1 MRFRRVVPRGLPVIG
16 LAFVLSAL
24 PEVALAGKKECVR
37 AFDDGQRAQSDHAL
51 RKARDA
57 FLACASA
64 ECPAVLRADCAKA
77 LDEVRA
83 AIPTIVLAA
92 TDGEGHDVSGVRVT
106 IDGAAVAD
114 ALDGTAK
121 EIEPGPHKIRF
132 EPAAPWIAVDLE
144 VVVKEG
150 EKNRRIAASL
160 APPKK
165 AEPKLAE
172 TRDVPEPPPPTRSAV
187 GYVVPAGLTAVG
199 VTGLVVAIASKVA
212 LDGRVDDLRA
222 TCAPTCSQDDRA
234 DASSMLVRT
243 NVALAVGLS
252 ALGLAVAS
260 WVLFSPSSP
269 RSQRPLAV
277 LTW

>member
-1 MRFRRVVPRGLPVIG
+1 MRFPRVVPRGLPVIG
-16 LAFVLSAL
+16 LAFAL
-24 PEVALAGKKECVR
+24 FVWPEVALAGKKECVR

-64 ECPAVLRADCAKA
+64 ECPAVLRADCGKA

-83 AIPTIVLAA
+83 AIPTVVLSAN
-92 TDGEGHDVSGVRVT
+92 DGEGRDVVARVT
-106 IDGAAVAD
+106 IDGAPVTD
-114 ALDGTAK
+114 ALDGIAK

-132 EPAAPWIAVDLE
+132 EPAPPFVVVELD

-150 EKNRRIAASL
+150 EKNRRIAATL

-165 AEPKLAE
+165 VEAKLAE
-172 TRDVPEPPPPTRSAV
+172 TRDVPEPPPPTRSAL
-187 GYVVPAGLTAVG
+187 GYAVPAGLGAIG
-199 VTGLVVAIASKVA
+199 VTGLVVAVASKVA

-222 TCAPTCSQDDRA
+222 TCAPTCSQDERA
-234 DASSMLVRT
+234 DASGMLVRT
-243 NVALAVGLS
+243 NVALVVGLS

-260 WVLFSPSSP
+260 WVLFSPSST

>member
-16 LAFVLSAL
+16 LAFALSVL

-37 AFDDGQRAQSDHAL
+37 AFDDGQRAQTDHAL

-83 AIPTIVLAA
+83 AIPTVVLSAN
-92 TDGEGHDVSGVRVT
+92 DGEGRDVAAQVT
-106 IDGAAVAD
+106 IDGAKVAD

-132 EPAAPWIAVDLE
+132 EPAPPFVAVELD

-165 AEPKLAE
+165 VEPKLAE
-172 TRDVPEPPPPTRSAV
+172 TRDVPEPPPPTRSAL
-187 GYVVPAGLTAVG
+187 GYAVPAGLGAIG
-199 VTGLVVAIASKVA
+199 VTGLVVAVASKVA

-222 TCAPTCSQDDRA
+222 SCAPNCSQDERA
-234 DASSMLVRT
+234 DASGMLVRT

-260 WVLFSPSSP
+260 WVLFSPGTSRSS
-269 RSQRPLAV
+269 RPLAV